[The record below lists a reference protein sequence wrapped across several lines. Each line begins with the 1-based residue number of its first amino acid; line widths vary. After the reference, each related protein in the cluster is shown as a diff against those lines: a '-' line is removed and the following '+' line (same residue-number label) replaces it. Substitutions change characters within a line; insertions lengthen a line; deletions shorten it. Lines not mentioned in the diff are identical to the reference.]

1 MIGFGRTSYKL
12 GPGLSLYYRDQIDM
26 SAFVVQNKNFFPANL
41 EVAEPGLVQCG
52 PLPADWLDSAQLTV
66 LDVVTSAPL
75 AVDDTIDDILNNVF
89 PG

>member
-1 MIGFGRTSYKL
+1 
-12 GPGLSLYYRDQIDM
+12 M